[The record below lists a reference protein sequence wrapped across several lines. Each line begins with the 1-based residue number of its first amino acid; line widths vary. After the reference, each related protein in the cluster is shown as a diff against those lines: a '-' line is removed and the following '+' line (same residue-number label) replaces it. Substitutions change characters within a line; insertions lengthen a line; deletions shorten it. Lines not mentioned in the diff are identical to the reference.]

1 MTRLHAVRAQDV
13 RSHML
18 LDELLAAASDWQGKD
33 QILQAPLWRDFE
45 NRVAAARPCAPE
57 GDVKSGGRDRDRLQ
71 RAFQTLGYAVV
82 APRSLVRHERL
93 DRRAQ
98 LGTVAT
104 GAGPHD

>member
-33 QILQAPLWRDFE
+33 EVLQAPLRRDFE
-45 NRVAAARPCAPE
+45 NCVAATRPCAGRRRQE
-57 GDVKSGGRDRDRLQ
+57 RGRDRDRLQ